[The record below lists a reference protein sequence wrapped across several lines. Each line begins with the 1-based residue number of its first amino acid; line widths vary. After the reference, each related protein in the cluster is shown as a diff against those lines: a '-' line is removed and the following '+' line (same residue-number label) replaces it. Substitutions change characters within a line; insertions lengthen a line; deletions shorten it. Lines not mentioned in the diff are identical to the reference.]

1 MTDGRIKA
9 RVLIVDADPG
19 KLSVLEAALTHAAY
33 RVTSATSAS
42 FALTTLERDRPDLIV
57 SGNRTED
64 MDGVEFC
71 SIIRSDPATHDIPF
85 LLLSGP
91 KRPTPWAVA
100 QAGVD
105 MLLAGDF
112 VVSAV
117 LDRIAKLLRHVA
129 LPALPELPAPAP
141 PVPDP
146 AVAVAPAPASAAA
159 AAPLPVPAPAMVSAT
174 PDPSAR
180 TFEGSFGVLDLT
192 EVTQTIA
199 LGGKT
204 GRLSLQLAASEGALF
219 FESGRVVHADFAGRT
234 GEDAFS
240 AMVSTA
246 QADPEGTFRFKPVDQ
261 LPDGFG
267 PRTIQ
272 KSVDQLLLSVASEID
287 EGRAAASVPPP
298 PQRT

>member
-1 MTDGRIKA
+1 
-9 RVLIVDADPG
+9 VDADPN
-19 KLSVLEAALTHAAY
+19 KLSVLKAALMHAAY
-33 RVTSATSAS
+33 HVTSATSAS

-117 LDRIAKLLRHVA
+117 LDRIAKLLRLTLKTEPD
-129 LPALPELPAPAP
+129 LPSSPAAAPVSP
-141 PVPDP
+141 PVPP
-146 AVAVAPAPASAAA
+146 RA
-159 AAPLPVPAPAMVSAT
+159 AAPLPET
-174 PDPSAR
+174 GRR
-180 TFEGSFGVLDLT
+180 TFEGAFGVLDLT
-192 EVTQTIA
+192 EVTQAIA

-204 GRLSLQLAASEGALF
+204 GRLVLQLSAGEGSLLF
-219 FESGRVVHADFAGRT
+219 DSGRVVHAEFGGRT
-234 GEDAFS
+234 GESAFAALVSS
-240 AMVSTA
+240 A
-246 QADPEGTFRFKPVDQ
+246 QFDPEGTFRFKPTEKEP
-261 LPDGFG
+261 LGSG

-272 KSVDQLLLSVASEID
+272 KSVDQLLISVASEID
-287 EGRAAASVPPP
+287 EGRAAAGVPPP
-298 PQRT
+298 PPRT

>member
-1 MTDGRIKA
+1 VSGRSA
-9 RVLIVDADPG
+9 PRVLIVDADPN
-19 KLSVLEAALTHAAY
+19 KLSVLKAALVHAAY
-33 RVTSATSAS
+33 HVASATSAS

-129 LPALPELPAPAP
+129 VKNQPATLAP
-141 PVPDP
+141 PAALAPP
-146 AVAVAPAPASAAA
+146 PLPSKVAPSRGEAAE
-159 AAPLPVPAPAMVSAT
+159 
-174 PDPSAR
+174 R
-180 TFEGSFGVLDLT
+180 TLEGSFGVLDLA
-192 EVTQTIA
+192 EVTQAIA

-204 GRLSLQLAASEGALF
+204 GQLSLQLAAGEGTIVF
-219 FESGRVVHADFAGRT
+219 DSGRIVHAEFGGRN
-234 GEDAFS
+234 GESAFGAMISS
-240 AMVSTA
+240 A
-246 QADPEGTFRFKPVDQ
+246 QFDPAGTFRFKPGAE
-261 LPDGFG
+261 LPASC

-287 EGRAAASVPPP
+287 EGQATAGMPPP

>member
-1 MTDGRIKA
+1 MSGRSA
-9 RVLIVDADPG
+9 PRVLIVDADPN
-19 KLSVLEAALTHAAY
+19 KLSVLKAALVHAAY
-33 RVTSATSAS
+33 HVASATSAS

-117 LDRIAKLLRHVA
+117 LDRIAKLLRHVEVKNQ
-129 LPALPELPAPAP
+129 PATLAP
-141 PVPDP
+141 PAALAPP
-146 AVAVAPAPASAAA
+146 PLPSKVAPSRAEA
-159 AAPLPVPAPAMVSAT
+159 VE
-174 PDPSAR
+174 R
-180 TFEGSFGVLDLT
+180 TLEGSFGVLDLA
-192 EVTQTIA
+192 EVTQAIA

-204 GRLSLQLAASEGALF
+204 GQLSLQLAAGEGTIVF
-219 FESGRVVHADFAGRT
+219 DSGRIVHAEFGGRN
-234 GEDAFS
+234 GESAFGAMISS
-240 AMVSTA
+240 A
-246 QADPEGTFRFKPVDQ
+246 QFDPAGTFRFKPGAE
-261 LPDGFG
+261 LPASC

-287 EGRAAASVPPP
+287 EGQATAGMPPP

>member
-1 MTDGRIKA
+1 MSDPRPVAK
-9 RVLIVDADPG
+9 VLIVDADPN
-19 KLSVLEAALTHAAY
+19 KLAVLKAALTHAAY
-33 RVTSATSAS
+33 HVTSATSAS

-117 LDRIAKLLRHVA
+117 LDRISKLLRLA
-129 LPALPELPAPAP
+129 LKTEPGPPGLPSLPAAAPTSP
-141 PVPDP
+141 PVP
-146 AVAVAPAPASAAA
+146 ARVV
-159 AAPLPVPAPAMVSAT
+159 APLPET
-174 PDPSAR
+174 GKR

-192 EVTQTIA
+192 EVTQAIA

-204 GRLSLQLAASEGALF
+204 GRLLLQLSAGEGSLLF
-219 FESGRVVHADFAGRT
+219 DSGRVVHAEFAGRT
-234 GEDAFS
+234 GESAFAALVSS
-240 AMVSTA
+240 A
-246 QADPEGTFRFKPVDQ
+246 QLDPEGTFRFKPTEKQ
-261 LPDGFG
+261 PPGSG

-272 KSVDQLLLSVASEID
+272 KSVDQLLISVASEID
-287 EGRAAASVPPP
+287 EGRAAAGVPPP
-298 PQRT
+298 PRT

>member
-1 MTDGRIKA
+1 VSGRA
-9 RVLIVDADPG
+9 APRVLIVDADPN
-19 KLSVLEAALTHAAY
+19 KLSVLKAALVHAAY
-33 RVTSATSAS
+33 HVASATSAS

-129 LPALPELPAPAP
+129 VKNQPATLAP
-141 PVPDP
+141 P
-146 AVAVAPAPASAAA
+146 AALSPQ
-159 AAPLPVPAPAMVSAT
+159 PLPSKVALS
-174 PDPSAR
+174 R
-180 TFEGSFGVLDLT
+180 TEAAERTLEGSFGVLDLA
-192 EVTQTIA
+192 EVTQAIA

-204 GRLSLQLAASEGALF
+204 GQLSLQLQAGEGTIVF
-219 FESGRVVHADFAGRT
+219 DSGRIVHAEFGGRN
-234 GEDAFS
+234 GESAFGAMISS
-240 AMVSTA
+240 A
-246 QADPEGTFRFKPVDQ
+246 QFDPAGTFRFKPGAE
-261 LPDGFG
+261 LPASC

-287 EGRAAASVPPP
+287 EGQATAGMPPP

>member
-1 MTDGRIKA
+1 MSGRSA
-9 RVLIVDADPG
+9 PRVLIVDADPN
-19 KLSVLEAALTHAAY
+19 KLSVLKAALVHAAY
-33 RVTSATSAS
+33 HVASATSAS

-117 LDRIAKLLRHVA
+117 LDRIAKLLRHVEVKNQPVT
-129 LPALPELPAPAP
+129 LAP
-141 PVPDP
+141 PAALAPP
-146 AVAVAPAPASAAA
+146 PLPSKVAPSRAEAAE
-159 AAPLPVPAPAMVSAT
+159 
-174 PDPSAR
+174 R
-180 TFEGSFGVLDLT
+180 TLEGSFGVLDLA
-192 EVTQTIA
+192 EVTQAIA

-204 GRLSLQLAASEGALF
+204 GQLSLQLAAGEGTIVF
-219 FESGRVVHADFAGRT
+219 DSGRIVHAEFGGRN
-234 GEDAFS
+234 GESAFGAMISS
-240 AMVSTA
+240 A
-246 QADPEGTFRFKPVDQ
+246 QFDPAGTFRFKPGAE
-261 LPDGFG
+261 LPASC

-272 KSVDQLLLSVASEID
+272 KSIDQLLLSVASEID
-287 EGRAAASVPPP
+287 EGQATAGMPPP

>member
-1 MTDGRIKA
+1 MSGRA
-9 RVLIVDADPG
+9 APRVLIVDADPN
-19 KLSVLEAALTHAAY
+19 KLSVLKAALVHAAY
-33 RVTSATSAS
+33 HVASATSAS

-117 LDRIAKLLRHVA
+117 LDRIAKLLRHVEVKNQ
-129 LPALPELPAPAP
+129 PATLAP
-141 PVPDP
+141 PAALAPP
-146 AVAVAPAPASAAA
+146 PLPSKVAPSRAEAAE
-159 AAPLPVPAPAMVSAT
+159 
-174 PDPSAR
+174 R
-180 TFEGSFGVLDLT
+180 TLEGSFGVLDLA
-192 EVTQTIA
+192 EVTQAIA

-204 GRLSLQLAASEGALF
+204 GQLSLQLAAGEGTIVF
-219 FESGRVVHADFAGRT
+219 DSGRIVHAEFGGRN
-234 GEDAFS
+234 GESAFGAMISS
-240 AMVSTA
+240 A
-246 QADPEGTFRFKPVDQ
+246 QFDPAGTFRFKPGAE
-261 LPDGFG
+261 LPASC

-287 EGRAAASVPPP
+287 EGQATAGMPPP

>member
-1 MTDGRIKA
+1 VSDPKPKA
-9 RVLIVDADPG
+9 RILIVDADPA
-19 KLSVLEAALTHAAY
+19 KLNVLKAALVHAAY
-33 RVTSATSAS
+33 QVISATSAS

-71 SIIRSDPATHDIPF
+71 SIIRSDPAIHDIPF

-117 LDRIAKLLRHVA
+117 LDRIAKLLRNVA
-129 LPALPELPAPAP
+129 IEKPEAEPPVSAP
-141 PVPDP
+141 PR
-146 AVAVAPAPASAAA
+146 A
-159 AAPLPVPAPAMVSAT
+159 AT
-174 PDPSAR
+174 PRPEPMGR

-192 EVTQTIA
+192 EVTQAIA

-204 GRLSLQLAASEGALF
+204 GRLALRLKAGEGALLF
-219 FESGRVVHADFAGRT
+219 DGGRVVHAEFDGRT
-234 GEDAFS
+234 GEAAFA
-240 AMVSTA
+240 AMVATA
-246 QADPEGTFRFKPVDQ
+246 QHDPEGSFRFKPTAE
-261 LPDGFG
+261 LPGG
-267 PRTIQ
+267 ASPRTIQ

-287 EGRAAASVPPP
+287 EGQAAAGVPPP
-298 PQRT
+298 GPRN

>member
-1 MTDGRIKA
+1 
-9 RVLIVDADPG
+9 VLIVDADPG
-19 KLSVLEAALTHAAY
+19 KLSVLKAALTHAAY
-33 RVTSATSAS
+33 HVTSATSAS

-117 LDRIAKLLRHVA
+117 LDRIAKLLRNVA
-129 LPALPELPAPAP
+129 LKAEPSLPPSPVAASMAP
-141 PVPDP
+141 PV
-146 AVAVAPAPASAAA
+146 
-159 AAPLPVPAPAMVSAT
+159 AAPLVAAPLAEVVR
-174 PDPSAR
+174 R

-192 EVTQTIA
+192 EVTQAIA

-204 GRLSLQLAASEGALF
+204 GRLFLQLTAGEGSLLF
-219 FESGRVVHADFAGRT
+219 DSGRVVHAEFAGLT
-234 GEDAFS
+234 GESAFAALVSS
-240 AMVSTA
+240 A
-246 QADPEGTFRFKPVDQ
+246 QFDPEGTFRFKPTEKQ
-261 LPDGFG
+261 PAGSG

-272 KSVDQLLLSVASEID
+272 KSVDQLLISVVSEID
-287 EGRAAASVPPP
+287 EGRAAAGMLPPP
-298 PQRT
+298 PRT

>member
-1 MTDGRIKA
+1 MSDLRAKA
-9 RVLIVDADPG
+9 KILIVDADSA
-19 KLSVLEAALTHAAY
+19 KLNVLKAALMHAAY
-33 RVTSATSAS
+33 EVASATSAS

-71 SIIRSDPATHDIPF
+71 SIIRSDPAIHDIPF

-117 LDRIAKLLRHVA
+117 LDRISKLLRNVGLQKPEA
-129 LPALPELPAPAP
+129 GLPVSAP
-141 PVPDP
+141 PPVRG
-146 AVAVAPAPASAAA
+146 
-159 AAPLPVPAPAMVSAT
+159 AAPRPERGG
-174 PDPSAR
+174 R

-192 EVTQTIA
+192 EVTQAIA

-204 GRLSLQLAASEGALF
+204 GRLALKLSAGEGALF
-219 FESGRVVHADFAGRT
+219 FDGGRVVHAEFDGRT
-234 GEDAFS
+234 GEVAFA
-240 AMVSTA
+240 AMVASA
-246 QADPEGTFRFKPVDQ
+246 QHDPEGSFHFKPTAE
-261 LPDGFG
+261 LSSGTA

-287 EGRAAASVPPP
+287 EGRAAAGVPPP
-298 PQRT
+298 SQRS

>member
-1 MTDGRIKA
+1 VSPSA
-9 RVLIVDADPG
+9 PRVLIVDADPD
-19 KLSVLEAALTHAAY
+19 KLSVLKAALVHAAY
-33 RVTSATSAS
+33 HVTSATSAS

-129 LPALPELPAPAP
+129 VKNQPATVAP
-141 PVPDP
+141 PP
-146 AVAVAPAPASAAA
+146 AA
-159 AAPLPVPAPAMVSAT
+159 AAPARPPLPSKAAPSRAA
-174 PDPSAR
+174 AER
-180 TFEGSFGVLDLT
+180 TLEGSFGVLDLA
-192 EVTQTIA
+192 EVTQAIA

-204 GRLSLQLAASEGALF
+204 GQLSLQLAAGEGTIVF
-219 FESGRVVHADFAGRT
+219 DSGRIVHAAFGGRD
-234 GEDAFS
+234 GESAFGAMISS
-240 AMVSTA
+240 A
-246 QADPEGTFRFKPVDQ
+246 QFDPAGTFRFKPGAE
-261 LPDGFG
+261 LPAGC

-287 EGRAAASVPPP
+287 EGQATAGMPPP

>member
-1 MTDGRIKA
+1 VSGRA
-9 RVLIVDADPG
+9 APRVLIVDADPN
-19 KLSVLEAALTHAAY
+19 KLSVLKAALVHAAY
-33 RVTSATSAS
+33 HVASATSAS

-64 MDGVEFC
+64 MDGVELC

-117 LDRIAKLLRHVA
+117 LDRIAKLLRHVEVKNQPATLAPPAALA
-129 LPALPELPAPAP
+129 LPPLPSK
-141 PVPDP
+141 
-146 AVAVAPAPASAAA
+146 VAPSRAE
-159 AAPLPVPAPAMVSAT
+159 MVE
-174 PDPSAR
+174 R
-180 TFEGSFGVLDLT
+180 TLEGSFGVLDLA
-192 EVTQTIA
+192 EVTQAIA

-204 GRLSLQLAASEGALF
+204 GQLSLQLAAGEGTIVF
-219 FESGRVVHADFAGRT
+219 DSGRIVHAEFGGRN
-234 GEDAFS
+234 GESAFGAMISS
-240 AMVSTA
+240 A
-246 QADPEGTFRFKPVDQ
+246 QFDPAGTFRFKPGAE
-261 LPDGFG
+261 LPASC

-287 EGRAAASVPPP
+287 EGQATAGMPPP